1 MTNLS
6 FNELSFEE
14 KEEKIMVNF
23 QNLFYFELDK
33 RLLEE
38 IGGFT
43 INRDSIIFPDIPE
56 KRVYSRFNMIL
67 EHGLNNIKSRLSNKK
82 VIYIHRNSGIPLI
95 GTNYFGIIDRGTNIV
110 EVKPMNGCNLDCIY
124 CSVDEGFSSKR
135 PVDFIIER
143 DYLVNEFRKLL
154 EFKNTTNIHAN
165 IAGQGETLMY
175 PEIVELVREIRQIHS
190 VDIISIITNGTMLTE
205 LLIDK
210 LVSAGL
216 TRLNISLNAIDKGL
230 ADKIANKPYN
240 IEKVKEM
247 IRYASKRLQVILVPV
262 LIPGINDAEIDKII
276 EFSKSICM
284 EGGNVKL
291 GIQNFLSYRFGRNPV
306 NEISWGE
313 FYERLAGLEK
323 VHNINLK
330 Y

>member
-1 MTNLS
+1 
-6 FNELSFEE
+6 
-14 KEEKIMVNF
+14 
-23 QNLFYFELDK
+23 
-33 RLLEE
+33 
-38 IGGFT
+38 
-43 INRDSIIFPDIPE
+43 
-56 KRVYSRFNMIL
+56 
-67 EHGLNNIKSRLSNKK
+67 
-82 VIYIHRNSGIPLI
+82 
-95 GTNYFGIIDRGTNIV
+95 
-110 EVKPMNGCNLDCIY
+110 MNGCNLDCIY

-330 Y
+330 YSEERLFESKELPKPFKKGWSIVVKIICDGRLKNEKLAVSCGRVISIPNCHKEKGDIKVKIVRDKHNIFVGVLK